1 MEFSDQFSVTTD
13 IYIYKY
19 IHTKKMCLDKVIIE
33 CLKGSL

>member
-13 IYIYKY
+13 IY

>member
-13 IYIYKY
+13 IYIY